1 MSAPYVAV
9 GLTGEQADVLL
20 ADRALVARWDSLP
33 LAFTVVGIDRLDRA
47 HDVHG
52 ATEADDAAPRRITLE
67 SSVAT
72 TFLAKKAPR
81 SRFLCT
87 ASSRRDHPY
96 NLARR
101 VASAGHLS
109 QGRIG
114 VLLGP
119 RDPYV
124 PAGDQWSHDDVS
136 VDDIAH
142 AVRVLEQTWPFESV
156 VADRASGIFVE
167 SDRIQFADLEEPY
180 RIAGPLTVPEPATG
194 PSVIAAYHSGAREI
208 RANTDVDLVVGPAV
222 AVREMSSTTAPPT
235 EVAGILLRDD
245 DLSPETLADVAEKLL
260 ATSQPIAPG
269 LSLRAALELPAPPRV
284 ARRAAFARPE
294 PLVAS

>member
-9 GLTGEQADVLL
+9 GLTGEQVGALL
-20 ADRALVARWDSLP
+20 ADRELAARWDSLP
-33 LAFTVVGIDRLDRA
+33 LAFTIVGIDRVD
-47 HDVHG
+47 G
-52 ATEADDAAPRRITLE
+52 ADDVGGAAGPAGRTTLE

-81 SRFLCT
+81 SRFLFT

-109 QGRIG
+109 RGRTG
-114 VLLGP
+114 VLLGL

-124 PAGDQWSHDDVS
+124 PAGDPWTHDAVS

-142 AVRVLEQTWPFESV
+142 TVRVLEQTWPFESV

-194 PSVIAAYHSGAREI
+194 PSIIAAYHSGAREI
-208 RANTDVDLVVGPAV
+208 RANTDVDLVVGPAG
-222 AVREMSSTTAPPT
+222 AVREISSTTAPPT
-235 EVAGILLRDD
+235 DVAGILLRDD
-245 DLSPETLADVAEKLL
+245 DLSPEALADAAEKLL

-269 LSLRAALELPAPPRV
+269 LSLRAALGLPVAPRDPRRV
-284 ARRAAFARPE
+284 AFARPE
-294 PLVAS
+294 PLDVP